1 MRHPCM
7 FFADLEKVLKKV
19 DTSLP
24 PYGDGVVINGLLGT
38 VYNIIESH
46 HRSARAEVTKYDETM
61 EVFRQHVYSLR
72 RLILSGTVAQTNDI
86 MRRYFQVG

>member
-7 FFADLEKVLKKV
+7 FFADLDNLVGPTLHAS
-19 DTSLP
+19 T
-24 PYGDGVVINGLLGT
+24 YGDGVVINGLLGT
-38 VYNIIESH
+38 VYNIIESS

-72 RLILSGTVAQTNDI
+72 RLILNGTVAQTNDI